1 MNKKLL
7 LITSGIYLLLAAIVY
22 LLISAFKDTTIKA
35 TLYPK
40 NIRLNELV
48 YFNDSTSGASSII
61 WEFGNGDK
69 FEKAKG
75 TYLFKETGKY
85 KVRLTINNKS
95 HQTFLV
101 DVAPPLQTL
110 KVDSSVKILADVS
123 GIVDQKIHF
132 KALGKN
138 ITWCEWYFKG
148 MGKIES
154 RALETFYSYNK
165 PGRYEVY
172 LVTNLNFKKPKKHI
186 IEIEPQYKITENIII
201 KPAEKPSAAG
211 KEEKPDDFKITLQ
224 NIANGNDF
232 NSNYN
237 YILKKYLCGYT
248 KTPVIVNGGKS
259 VDFYSYCQGLQIN
272 SNITIKS
279 ATVELNSKTNCPV
292 KIIITQ

>member
-7 LITSGIYLLLAAIVY
+7 LITSGIYLLLAGMLY
-22 LLISAFKDTTIKA
+22 LLISAFKETTISA

-40 NIRLNELV
+40 SVRLNELV
-48 YFNDSTSGASSII
+48 YFNDSTSGASSVV

-69 FEKAKG
+69 YEKTKG

-85 KVRLTINNKS
+85 KVRLTINNKTY
-95 HQTFLV
+95 QTFLV
-101 DVAPPLQTL
+101 DVTPAMKIT
-110 KVDSSVKILADVS
+110 KVDSSVKILADIS

-138 ITWCEWYFKG
+138 ITWCEWYFNG

-165 PGRYEVY
+165 PGKHEVY
-172 LVTNLNFKKPKKHI
+172 LVTNLNFNKPKKHV

-201 KPAEKPSAAG
+201 KPSKKPAAGG
-211 KEEKPDDFKITLQ
+211 KEEKPDEFKITLQ

-237 YILKKYLCGYT
+237 FILKKYLCGFA
-248 KTPVIVNGGKS
+248 KTPVIVNGAKS
-259 VDFYSYCQGLQIN
+259 IDFYSYCQGLQIN
-272 SNITIKS
+272 SNIEIKVATI
-279 ATVELNSKTNCPV
+279 EINSTTNCPM

>member
-7 LITSGIYLLLAAIVY
+7 LITTGIYLLLAGIVY
-22 LLISAFKDTTIKA
+22 LFISAFKDTTIKA

-40 NIRLNELV
+40 NIHLNELV
-48 YFNDSTSGASSII
+48 YFNDSTSGTSSIV

-69 FEKAKG
+69 YEKAKG

-101 DVAPPLQTL
+101 DVAPSI
-110 KVDSSVKILADVS
+110 KISRVDSSVKILADVT

-154 RALETFYSYNK
+154 RALETFYSYDK
-165 PGRYEVY
+165 PGKYEVY
-172 LVTNLNFKKPKKHI
+172 LITNLNFKKPKKHM

-201 KPAEKPSAAG
+201 KPVEKPSGGG
-211 KEEKPDDFKITLQ
+211 KEEKSDEFKIILQ

-237 YILKKYLCGYT
+237 YLLKKYLCGYT

-259 VDFYSYCQGLQIN
+259 VDFYSYCQGMQIS
-272 SNITIKS
+272 SNITIKT
-279 ATVELNSKTNCPV
+279 ATIELNSKTNCPV
-292 KIIITQ
+292 KITIEQ